1 MLVSC
6 VEAADVSL
14 AKVVFWRDE
23 DSYVPGQTLVLFLDV
38 VNNDGVAMRNVPVDI
53 SVDGR
58 GVYSGVV
65 DLNGSSAETIRI
77 SSENFDS
84 DWDPYSC
91 GTKSFRIKLKDSYS
105 EKGFTV
111 SGKRFREITVS
122 PEKITPANF
131 TEIKVLDV
139 RGGGHP
145 AAKILLDKDGEDYK
159 TQSNGVG
166 LVRIIIADEFEDPF
180 GRFGLDI
187 WALGYCKQTKYFNVD
202 EQHSLSA
209 RVEPESPKPYEPFSV
224 YVMNEKGDAVSGAIV
239 SITGNI
245 SAPYGF
251 VSDASGVVYVNIN
264 NSGQFRVS
272 VRKADYMNYSKSFI
286 VSTIPVLDIKFP
298 EPEALV
304 GVDYQIV
311 VSGEGRVLDDVDVTI
326 KSFNESVSF
335 SNGSIVFTP
344 NYPLEYNVEV
354 RKTGYVSSKAS
365 FRAINKFSL
374 EVVQLSWEMREILI
388 KALDHGGEP
397 VAYATISL
405 EGGTEHGLTDIDGF
419 VSLSIPVRDSLT
431 FTAEKDGFAEE
442 TFSIKPN
449 KTLYMDVSPAEVK
462 LGDKMALIVHND
474 FGDNVIAE
482 ITITYPDG
490 SNEKVMKDKH
500 VFYPDTAGE
509 YFVSAQADGYT
520 QASRPVDVKPRELSL
535 SVNVSRGVIFV
546 HAESGRRPVGGLYV
560 WFDTPAG
567 RDYVITNS
575 QGSAVFN
582 TVQEGVYVAYVND
595 TPYMYT
601 RKSIYVKKEGFPLGS
616 VLGVIVTLVVA
627 GLIAYVIIKTRRQ
640 VPEKKGKKS
649 KTWKSSLAEV

>member
-53 SVDGR
+53 SVEGK

-65 DLNGSSAETIRI
+65 DLNGSERETIRV
-77 SSENFDS
+77 SSANFDS

-91 GTKSFRIKLKDSYS
+91 GTKSFRIQLDDSYS
-105 EKGFTV
+105 EKEFTV
-111 SGKRFREITVS
+111 SGKRFREVAVS

-131 TEIKVLDV
+131 TEIKVLDA

-166 LVRIIIADEFEDPF
+166 LVRIILADEFQDPF
-180 GRFGLDI
+180 GRFGLDV
-187 WALGYCKQTKYFNVD
+187 WALGYCKQTKYFTVD
-202 EQHSLSA
+202 EHHSLSA
-209 RVEPESPKPYEPFSV
+209 MVEPESPKPYEPFSV
-224 YVMNEKGDAVSGAIV
+224 YVVDEKGDAVSGAIV
-239 SITGNI
+239 LITGNI

-251 VSDASGVVYVNIN
+251 VSDAGGRVEVMVN
-264 NSGQFRVS
+264 NSGQFSVS

-286 VSTIPVLDIKFP
+286 VSAIPVLDIKFP

-304 GVDYQIV
+304 GVGYQIV
-311 VSGEGRVLDDVDVTI
+311 VSGEGRVLDDVEGTI

-335 SNGSIVFTP
+335 SDGSIVFTP

-354 RKTGYVSSKAS
+354 RKSGYVSSKTS
-365 FRAINKFSL
+365 FRAVNKFSL
-374 EVVQLSWEMREILI
+374 EVVQLSWETRKILI

-397 VAYATISL
+397 VAYAMISIKDDA
-405 EGGTEHGLTDIDGF
+405 EHGLTDIDGF

-431 FTAEKDGFAEE
+431 FTAEKEGFAEE

-462 LGDKMALIVHND
+462 LGDKMVLIVHND

-482 ITITYPDG
+482 ITITHPDG
-490 SNEKVMKDKH
+490 SHEKVMKDKH
-500 VFYPDTAGE
+500 VFFPDTAGE

-520 QASRPVDVKPRELSL
+520 QASLTADVKPRELSL
-535 SVNVSRGVIFV
+535 SVNVSKGVIFV

-575 QGSAVFN
+575 QGSAIFEMA
-582 TVQEGVYVAYVND
+582 QDGVYVAYVND

-601 RKSIYVKKEGFPLGS
+601 RKSIYVKKDGFPLGT
-616 VLGVIVTLVVA
+616 VLGLIVTLVVA
-627 GLIAYVIIKTRRQ
+627 GLIAYVIIRSRRPTTRT
-640 VPEKKGKKS
+640 KGKRGKA
-649 KTWKSSLAEV
+649 WKSSLADV